1 MTPYITSCCNLN
13 KEKKVCNKHHTLPS
27 HDEISGILFSHFLSH
42 TTHFHYKKAKSTFL
56 LERTR
61 DSIFYG
67 EKNHSSKEIGHHAD
81 AL

>member
-1 MTPYITSCCNLN
+1 MMRFREFFLAISCPTQ
-13 KEKKVCNKHHTLPS
+13 HT
-27 HDEISGILFSHFLSH
+27 F
-42 TTHFHYKKAKSTFL
+42 TMKKAKSTFL